1 MMESQIWLN
10 VGACVLAAV
19 VAYLLGSISSA
30 VIVSTVSQECKPYF
44 LFYTVL

>member
-30 VIVSTVSQECKPYF
+30 VIVSRIYAHDDVRK
-44 LFYTVL
+44 